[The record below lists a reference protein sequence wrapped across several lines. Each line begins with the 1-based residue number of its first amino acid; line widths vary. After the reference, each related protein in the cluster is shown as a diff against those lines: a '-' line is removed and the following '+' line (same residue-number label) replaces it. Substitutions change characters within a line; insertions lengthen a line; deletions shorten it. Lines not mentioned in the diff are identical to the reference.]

1 MVCNSM
7 NTCCCTIKYLPRTP
21 AIIIFQESQSI
32 RIFFSSWRVH
42 NFASKARHHLL
53 DHKRDCHT
61 NKAYIFNIPQ
71 KQTKT
76 KRKKQIDLILLQKQ
90 ATLDIQANKVLMK
103 PLTNPSNCKKQTK
116 QAEFPS
122 NNRLQNSTWVP
133 DWHTDWQA
141 GSVGDAARHCSSLSL
156 SGFLQS
162 STGQSKREDDEERF
176 KRGVG
181 VCLCQF

>member
-1 MVCNSM
+1 L
-7 NTCCCTIKYLPRTP
+7 KG
-21 AIIIFQESQSI
+21 AQ
-32 RIFFSSWRVH
+32 
-42 NFASKARHHLL
+42 FASKARHHLL

-61 NKAYIFNIPQ
+61 NKAYTFNIPSQ

-76 KRKKQIDLILLQKQ
+76 KRKKQLDLILLQKQ
-90 ATLDIQANKVLMK
+90 GTLDIQANKVLMK
-103 PLTNPSNCKKQTK
+103 PLTNPSNCKKQPK

-156 SGFLQS
+156 SLSFSGFLQS
-162 STGQSKREDDEERF
+162 STGQRKREDDGRALQTRKWGLFVPLLGLGFLAGEGWGGYF
-176 KRGVG
+176 ILMITAGS
-181 VCLCQF
+181 CS